1 MLEQRHIGDLTP
13 AELTNLLKSLV
24 GLDRD
29 QALTLIVKEGFR
41 PRILSVEGSPIP
53 PQYNFDDTRI
63 NIDMIRGRVTK
74 AYPG

>member
-1 MLEQRHIGDLTP
+1 MGDLTP
-13 AELTNLLKSLV
+13 AESTALLRTLV

-29 QALTLIVKEGFR
+29 QALTMILKEGFR

-53 PQYNFDDTRI
+53 PQHKFDDTRV

-74 AYPG
+74 AYFG